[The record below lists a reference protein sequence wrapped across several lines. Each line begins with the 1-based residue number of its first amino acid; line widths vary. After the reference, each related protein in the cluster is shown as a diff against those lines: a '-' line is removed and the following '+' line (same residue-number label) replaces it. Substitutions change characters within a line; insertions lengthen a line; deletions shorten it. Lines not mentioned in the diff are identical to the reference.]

1 MVEPVTIAFASW
13 AAICATVNT
22 INTVKGWVSE
32 LRDFVREVR
41 EVNQI
46 MLRMENEY
54 TTVQAEVQLWL
65 KMWDVDQNVS
75 RRWLLALWGKTS
87 GTITQQ
93 MELIQVLLQEIE
105 QTLGKFRETPA
116 MTSTS
121 QSKRLRKSV
130 KFVRSAGPKII
141 RKLESTRTT
150 IAVVRRLSKD
160 AFQIHNGKHVQGDI
174 ILRSDLE
181 PEKWNHLFQDIY
193 ESRLASK
200 ELYEICYTARKKFFP
215 DDLDLNID
223 IFRQRLG
230 PLIDQDRR
238 DQDKR
243 SLPLHY
249 HFLLTWESKISE
261 LLVEGPCRPHGGSNP
276 DKFTNVASDFYQW
289 LTMAGSGLTCLSNLV
304 GSQYLKMKS
313 NSNH

>member
-93 MELIQVLLQEIE
+93 MRTVQVLLQEIE
-105 QTLGKFRETPA
+105 QRLRKFREA
-116 MTSTS
+116 LALKSTS
-121 QSKRLRKSV
+121 QSKRLQKSV
-130 KFVRSAGPKII
+130 KFVSSAGPKII

-200 ELYEICYTARKKFFP
+200 ELYEI
-215 DDLDLNID
+215 
-223 IFRQRLG
+223 
-230 PLIDQDRR
+230 
-238 DQDKR
+238 
-243 SLPLHY
+243 
-249 HFLLTWESKISE
+249 
-261 LLVEGPCRPHGGSNP
+261 
-276 DKFTNVASDFYQW
+276 
-289 LTMAGSGLTCLSNLV
+289 
-304 GSQYLKMKS
+304 
-313 NSNH
+313 